1 MRKEQGDALLSQT
14 LKKPL
19 AVLQKSVN
27 KQVSV
32 RLKSDYEYHGR
43 MANVD
48 PYMNIILSDASE
60 YNSGNLLANFGRVVI
75 RGNNI
80 LFIKIENEI

>member
-1 MRKEQGDALLSQT
+1 MSQT
-14 LKKPL
+14 VKKPL
-19 AVLQKSVN
+19 SVLQRSVN
-27 KQVSV
+27 KQVSI

-43 MANVD
+43 MSNVD
-48 PYMNIILSDASE
+48 PYMNVLLSEASE

-80 LFIKIENEI
+80 LFIKIENEL